1 MADANDID
9 LKVANQ
15 LASELANENL
25 QLRQAI
31 IRVSTERDVLKEQLD
46 EATKDKGTESKKK

>member
-31 IRVSTERDVLKEQLD
+31 IRVTAERDVLKEQLD
-46 EATKDKGTESKKK
+46 EATKDKSTESKKK

>member
-31 IRVSTERDVLKEQLD
+31 IRVTAERDVLKEQLD